1 MCAATGVCALALLLL
16 GTIPTTLAQQIVTL
30 TDANFEHLTQVSLV
44 SLLCS
49 LNSCLSRRQA
59 VRLPDAGSSSSTPH
73 GVSTAGHWLLTG
85 RSDHRILSYS
95 DGSTCWK
102 VLAQKA
108 AETPES
114 GVVIAEVDV
123 SENPLTSKRFS
134 ITGLP
139 TLAFIADGRVYE
151 YRRKRTIAEMLAWAR
166 GVHRAV
172 KTHVQFGFSQV
183 NTRKTTGRTLLHHK
197 AGYR

>member
-1 MCAATGVCALALLLL
+1 MPW
-16 GTIPTTLAQQIVTL
+16 GT
-30 TDANFEHLTQVSLV
+30 SLV
-44 SLLCS
+44 
-49 LNSCLSRRQA
+49 
-59 VRLPDAGSSSSTPH
+59 
-73 GVSTAGHWLLTG
+73 AGHEARTVLYMWRPCICVVLTALPYMY
-85 RSDHRILSYS
+85 R
-95 DGSTCWK
+95 WVK
-102 VLAQKA
+102 EVLAQKA